1 MLGRALREKKL
12 VKVKEIFKVVIQT
25 LGCTINRCKIIAF
38 AYAKI
43 FFDKKKSENFA
54 SPRD

>member
-1 MLGRALREKKL
+1 M
-12 VKVKEIFKVVIQT
+12 FKVFKQT

-43 FFDKKKSENFA
+43 FFDKKKE
-54 SPRD
+54 